1 MAKRH
6 PALIPLSHDHH
17 HGLALALRCRKHA
30 LGQLNPG
37 DPASIEACA
46 AEASRFFNENLTAHF
61 EAEETV
67 LFPLMAAYEECRE
80 LVANSKSEHREF
92 RKMVARLADPGGPRK
107 SLFDFGGPAGAAH
120 PERRSGGSS
129 PPSRPSCRRRRPSGP
144 GGKSSDCWSWNQG
157 QTTRSGAGAHHA
169 MNTKTAIISIGDLTD
184 AAVPGL
190 TKAFENAPGVTEVD
204 FSVERKVAVVEFD
217 PDTTSVDAL
226 MRVVLAQG
234 YKVL

>member
-37 DPASIEACA
+37 DPAAIEACA

-80 LVANSKSEHREF
+80 LVAQLKSEHREF
-92 RKMVARLADPGGPRK
+92 RKLMARPADPRRTAEVAVRLRRP
-107 SLFDFGGPAGAAH
+107 SGAAH
-120 PERRSGGSS
+120 PERGAQALPRLRDPRAGGRS
-129 PPSRPSCRRRRPSGP
+129 RARRP
-144 GGKSSDCWSWNQG
+144 
-157 QTTRSGAGAHHA
+157 
-169 MNTKTAIISIGDLTD
+169 
-184 AAVPGL
+184 
-190 TKAFENAPGVTEVD
+190 
-204 FSVERKVAVVEFD
+204 
-217 PDTTSVDAL
+217 
-226 MRVVLAQG
+226 
-234 YKVL
+234 

>member
-46 AEASRFFNENLTAHF
+46 AEASRFFTENLTAHF

-80 LVANSKSEHREF
+80 LVTQLKSEHREF
-92 RKMVARLADPGGPRK
+92 RRLVARLADPGGLRK
-107 SLFDFGGPAGAAH
+107 SLFDFGDLLEQH
-120 PERRSGGSS
+120 IRSEERRLFPAFETLVPAAEAERAGREIKRLLES
-129 PPSRPSCRRRRPSGP
+129 
-144 GGKSSDCWSWNQG
+144 KQA
-157 QTTRSGAGAHHA
+157 TKSGA
-169 MNTKTAIISIGDLTD
+169 
-184 AAVPGL
+184 
-190 TKAFENAPGVTEVD
+190 VT
-204 FSVERKVAVVEFD
+204 
-217 PDTTSVDAL
+217 P
-226 MRVVLAQG
+226 
-234 YKVL
+234 

>member
-46 AEASRFFNENLTAHF
+46 AEASRFFNENLLAHF

-80 LVANSKSEHREF
+80 LVAQLEDEHRKF
-92 RKMVARLADPGGPRK
+92 HKLVARSAEAGGQRK
-107 SLFDFGGPAGAAH
+107 FLFDFGDLLEQHIRSEERKLFAAFEILVPAPDAERAGREIKRLLELDQAA
-120 PERRSGGSS
+120 
-129 PPSRPSCRRRRPSGP
+129 
-144 GGKSSDCWSWNQG
+144 
-157 QTTRSGAGAHHA
+157 RSGAG
-169 MNTKTAIISIGDLTD
+169 T
-184 AAVPGL
+184 
-190 TKAFENAPGVTEVD
+190 VT
-204 FSVERKVAVVEFD
+204 
-217 PDTTSVDAL
+217 P
-226 MRVVLAQG
+226 
-234 YKVL
+234 

>member
-37 DPASIEACA
+37 DPAAIEACA

-67 LFPLMAAYEECRE
+67 LFPLMAAHEECRE
-80 LVANSKSEHREF
+80 LVAQLEGEHREF
-92 RKMVARLADPGGPRK
+92 RKLMARLADPGGLRK
-107 SLFDFGGPAGAAH
+107 SLFDFGDLLEQHIRSEERRLFPAFETLVPGGRRRARRPGNQAPAGIEAGH
-120 PERRSGGSS
+120 QVRS
-129 PPSRPSCRRRRPSGP
+129 R
-144 GGKSSDCWSWNQG
+144 
-157 QTTRSGAGAHHA
+157 HA

-184 AAVPGL
+184 EAVPGL
-190 TKAFENAPGVTEVD
+190 TKAFESAPGVTEVD
-204 FSVERKVAVVEFD
+204 FSVERKVAVIEFD
-217 PDTTSVDAL
+217 PDTTSIDAL
-226 MRVVLAQG
+226 MRVVLAEG

>member
-80 LVANSKSEHREF
+80 LVAQLESDHREF
-92 RKMVARLADPGGPRK
+92 RRLVTRLAGPGGLRK
-107 SLFDFGGPAGAAH
+107 SLFDFGDLLEQH
-120 PERRSGGSS
+120 IRSEERRLFAAFEMRV
-129 PPSRPSCRRRRPSGP
+129 PPPDAERAGQDIKRLLE
-144 GGKSSDCWSWNQG
+144 QG
-157 QTTRSGAGAHHA
+157 QTTGPGTGAI
-169 MNTKTAIISIGDLTD
+169 T
-184 AAVPGL
+184 P
-190 TKAFENAPGVTEVD
+190 
-204 FSVERKVAVVEFD
+204 
-217 PDTTSVDAL
+217 
-226 MRVVLAQG
+226 
-234 YKVL
+234 

>member
-30 LGQLNPG
+30 LGQLSPG

-80 LVANSKSEHREF
+80 LVVQLEGEHREF
-92 RKMVARLADPGGPRK
+92 RKLVVRLADPGGPRK
-107 SLFDFGGPAGAAH
+107 SLFDFGDLLEQH
-120 PERRSGGSS
+120 IRSEERRLFPAFEALVPAAEAERAGQEIK
-129 PPSRPSCRRRRPSGP
+129 RLLE
-144 GGKSSDCWSWNQG
+144 QG
-157 QTTRSGAGAHHA
+157 QTTRSGAGAI
-169 MNTKTAIISIGDLTD
+169 T
-184 AAVPGL
+184 P
-190 TKAFENAPGVTEVD
+190 
-204 FSVERKVAVVEFD
+204 
-217 PDTTSVDAL
+217 
-226 MRVVLAQG
+226 
-234 YKVL
+234 